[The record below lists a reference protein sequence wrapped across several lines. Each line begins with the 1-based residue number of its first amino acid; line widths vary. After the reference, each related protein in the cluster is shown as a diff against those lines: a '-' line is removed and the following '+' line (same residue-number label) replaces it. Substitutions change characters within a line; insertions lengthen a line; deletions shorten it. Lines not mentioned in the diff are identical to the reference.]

1 MGKVL
6 GIREIKAVLPQR
18 NPMLML
24 DRAEQVDET
33 HWVAV
38 KNLTINEM
46 FFLGH
51 FPGHPIMPGVLQVE
65 AMKQL
70 GELAVRPQLDPAGEQ
85 DVYMRLVEKVKFRR
99 PNLPGDRMKI
109 ELEVVSCGGCE
120 AVVRAKT
127 GNNSGATSEAVITY
141 GVRPKGSPEAMPQLF
156 NEHDKCES
164 TPMDVQRIMS
174 LVPHRFPFLLIDNL
188 SKVDGDR
195 VTAVK
200 NVSVNEEIFAHCP
213 DGYAVLPES
222 LMCEIVAQSGC
233 ACVLARP
240 ENEGKLG
247 YFMSIDRAESFA
259 PVYPGDQ
266 MVIDIVL
273 PPGKSKFGKG
283 DGVITVDGKV
293 VFKITLMFAIVDA

>member
-24 DRAEQVDET
+24 DRAEQVDDA
-33 HWVAV
+33 HWVGI

-46 FFLGH
+46 FFQGH
-51 FPGHPIMPGVLQVE
+51 FPDHPIMPGVLQVE

-70 GELAVRPQLDPAGEQ
+70 GELAVRSVLDPAGEN

-109 ELEVVSCGGCE
+109 ELEVISAASGE
-120 AVVRAKT
+120 AVVKAKT
-127 GNNSGATSEAVITY
+127 GNNSGATSEALITY
-141 GVRPKGSPEAMPQLF
+141 GVRAKGGPAAMPALF
-156 NEHDKCES
+156 NEHDKSEN
-164 TPMDVQRIMS
+164 TPLDVQKIME

-200 NVSVNEEIFAHCP
+200 NVSINEEIFAGCP
-213 DGYAVLPES
+213 DDYAVLPES

-240 ENEGKLG
+240 ENKGKLG

-259 PVYPGDQ
+259 PVWPGDQ
-266 MVIDIVL
+266 MVIEIVL
-273 PPGKSKFGKG
+273 PPAKSKFGKG
-283 DGVITVDGKV
+283 DGVIMVDGKV
-293 VFKITLMFAIVDA
+293 VFRITLMFAIVDA